1 MLYMYVELHAL
12 LLFCGSSTHTFL
24 KAARSAIHLAFDP
37 EMTPSEYC
45 KPSFIIAGWMPPVE
59 KLVGKGEGGREGEG
73 EGKGERGKER
83 KRERGRE
90 GQRERGDLFVLCLV
104 SVRCTCM

>member
-1 MLYMYVELHAL
+1 MP
-12 LLFCGSSTHTFL
+12 FCYFMVQVHIHTFL

-59 KLVGKGEGGREGEG
+59 KLVGKGEEMRGREGG
-73 EGKGERGKER
+73 RGGGKEGKRERGKEG
-83 KRERGRE
+83 KRERGKEEGRE
-90 GQRERGDLFVLCLV
+90 
-104 SVRCTCM
+104 